1 MAQITYENKVK
12 IDDSSLPAINK
23 VRDVDMNEIKNV
35 VNENE
40 TDFINSLPVILYN
53 DSNGTTDNITLSGTT
68 DNYNNIEISYK
79 YQTNYGKTI
88 KVNIEVNKSF
98 TLHDTYILNN
108 KIIEIFGAFTCSG
121 NRINKIQGEFGY
133 TENGNIHID
142 GQNYFSIT
150 KVLGYK

>member
-1 MAQITYENKVK
+1 MH
-12 IDDSSLPAINK
+12 SSWKPQRKSAGSG
-23 VRDVDMNEIKNV
+23 
-35 VNENE
+35 
-40 TDFINSLPVILYN
+40 TFSILKLFKYSVSNPFGFRVLFYN

-108 KIIEIFGAFTCSG
+108 KIIEIFGAFTCSD